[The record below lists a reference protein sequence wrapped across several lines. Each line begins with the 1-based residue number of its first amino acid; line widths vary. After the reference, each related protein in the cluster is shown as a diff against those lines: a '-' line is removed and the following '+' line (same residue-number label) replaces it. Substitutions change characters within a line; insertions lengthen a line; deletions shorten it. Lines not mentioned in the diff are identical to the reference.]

1 MFFILRICT
10 DALRYFLSLES
21 SSHRDAW
28 TSLLL
33 LLLNR
38 LLKLDSER
46 VRLSKNFNN
55 CFLCYLKI
63 HSRKILS
70 DDKFCLSLKLYL
82 DVSSL
87 FIMFFFI
94 HHFHPCSMIHSSTVE
109 VKMPDTSL
117 PALPNSSVI

>member
-1 MFFILRICT
+1 MFEETSLHADLLREFYLTAVLVFLILRICT

-46 VRLSKNFNN
+46 VRL
-55 CFLCYLKI
+55 C
-63 HSRKILS
+63 
-70 DDKFCLSLKLYL
+70 
-82 DVSSL
+82 
-87 FIMFFFI
+87 
-94 HHFHPCSMIHSSTVE
+94 
-109 VKMPDTSL
+109 
-117 PALPNSSVI
+117 